1 MESSALALMELFIVL
16 AFVLGWAVLEIVGL
30 RLDKAR
36 EREKGEEEEK
46 GRAAADTKPGG
57 ADQAS

>member
-1 MESSALALMELFIVL
+1 MDSSALAFMELVIVL

-36 EREKGEEEEK
+36 EREKEEEQK
-46 GRAAADTKPGG
+46 KARALAADTPPQSKE
-57 ADQAS
+57 

>member
-1 MESSALALMELFIVL
+1 MDTSILALMEFFIVI

-36 EREKGEEEEK
+36 EREKEDEEK
-46 GRAAADTKPGG
+46 RRASAEAAPPRD
-57 ADQAS
+57 AV

>member
-1 MESSALALMELFIVL
+1 MESSSLALMELVIVL

-36 EREKGEEEEK
+36 EREKEEGEKAPKAITDEK
-46 GRAAADTKPGG
+46 PSDRA
-57 ADQAS
+57 